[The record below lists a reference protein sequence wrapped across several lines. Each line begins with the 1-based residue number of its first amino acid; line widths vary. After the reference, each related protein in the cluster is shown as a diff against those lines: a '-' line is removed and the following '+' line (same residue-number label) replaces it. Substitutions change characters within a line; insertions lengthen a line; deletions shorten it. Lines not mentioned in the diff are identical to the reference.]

1 MSNVRL
7 HTRVL
12 VSAAAMLFAV
22 SLGIRAQ
29 VPGLDPGNGAAKLV
43 SFVGQISV
51 LRDSNPWALN
61 LGDLVQP
68 QQVIVTGA
76 DGYGV
81 FQIADGSQFEV
92 FPKSHVVFRANRGD
106 WRDLLEVWLGKIRVQ
121 IEHPGGLP
129 NNNKVRTP
137 TAVISVRGT
146 IFDVE
151 VEDQDYTTLVVDEE
165 GSVAVQHA
173 LRPGDPKV
181 LGPGESLRVFRNE
194 PIARKLIDKG
204 SLLQRAAR
212 AASDAFYQAALNT
225 TRGAATVAKTGGAT
239 TGLPAEQKNG
249 NPPPPPPP
257 PPPTSGTVAIQRP
270 EAACAQTRSGE
281 SL

>member
-1 MSNVRL
+1 VLLWVTSVSNARL
-7 HTRVL
+7 HIRVFMSL
-12 VSAAAMLFAV
+12 VTALATMLFAG
-22 SLGIRAQ
+22 LNLRAQ
-29 VPGLDPGNGAAKLV
+29 VPGLNPGSGAAKLV
-43 SFVGQISV
+43 SFTGQISV

-61 LGDLVQP
+61 LGDLVQTE
-68 QQVIVTGA
+68 QVIVTGA

-81 FQIADGSQFEV
+81 FQIADGSKFEV

-106 WRDLLEVWLGKIRVQ
+106 WRDLLEVWLGKVRVQ

-151 VEDQDYTTLVVDEE
+151 VEDQDDTTLVVDEE

-173 LRPGDPKV
+173 LRPGDPKI
-181 LGPGESLRVFRNE
+181 LGPGESVRVFKNE

-204 SLLQRAAR
+204 NFMQRAAR
-212 AASDAFYQAALNT
+212 AASDALNQAALNSS
-225 TRGAATVAKTGGAT
+225 RGAPTVPRTGGVPT

-257 PPPTSGTVAIQRP
+257 APPPPPPPPPPPAP
-270 EAACAQTRSGE
+270 
-281 SL
+281 